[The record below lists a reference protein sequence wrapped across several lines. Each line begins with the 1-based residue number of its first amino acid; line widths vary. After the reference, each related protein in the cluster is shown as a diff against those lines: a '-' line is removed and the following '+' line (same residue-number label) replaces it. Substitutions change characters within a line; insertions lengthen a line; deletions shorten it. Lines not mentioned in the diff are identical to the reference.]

1 VASEQNQP
9 LDLGRCVQRR
19 ICSSAACRLQTHL
32 ARSCVLRR
40 PWNFAVIE
48 DDVMSGNHFYA
59 WFPGDYAR
67 DTAHLSMVEDAAYR
81 RLLDA
86 YYMSGKVS
94 ANANILLRVC
104 RAIND
109 EEKAAVLHVVDEFF
123 EVIDDQIY
131 HEKVEHELARSR
143 AITEKRSNAGKLG
156 AAKTNG
162 KKSANAAASD
172 DDLPKILPS
181 KSQQT
186 TRQPI
191 PTYSVSKDT
200 GAAAPFSPSATVP
213 ADPKKHL
220 FDLGISIL
228 TNAGDSDK
236 NARSFLAKFAKQNEE
251 KLGEVLGYLAANSK
265 VEPKSY
271 IVAAFKPKE
280 RRLAL

>member
-1 VASEQNQP
+1 MA
-9 LDLGRCVQRR
+9 G
-19 ICSSAACRLQTHL
+19 T
-32 ARSCVLRR
+32 
-40 PWNFAVIE
+40 
-48 DDVMSGNHFYA
+48 HFYA

-94 ANANILLRVC
+94 ANADILLRVC

-109 EEKAAVLHVVDEFF
+109 EEKAAVIHVVDEFF
-123 EVIDDQIY
+123 EVVDGHIY

-162 KKSANAAASD
+162 KKSANAAANAAAGD
-172 DDLPKILPS
+172 DYLSKILPS

-200 GAAAPFSPSATVP
+200 GAAAPFSPSETIS
-213 ADPKKHL
+213 ADPKKYI
-220 FDLGISIL
+220 FDIGVSIL
-228 TNAGDSDK
+228 TKAGDNNKS
-236 NARSFLAKFAKQNEE
+236 ARSFLAKFANQNES
-251 KLGEVLGYLAANSK
+251 KLVEVIGHLVAHPK
-265 VEPKSY
+265 IEPKSY
-271 IVAAFKPKE
+271 IVAAFKPE
-280 RRLAL
+280 VRTLSI